1 MKIAAWAAVVL
12 FAVAFVAAALQTPR
26 AHQTYWAVFV
36 AAGLTAFALAFALSV
51 SHIAIT

>member
-1 MKIAAWAAVVL
+1 MKAAAWVAVVVF
-12 FAVAFVAAALQTPR
+12 FAAFLAALIQSPR
-26 AHQTYWAVFV
+26 GYFNQLL